1 MKRFFPPICGIGPT
15 LIATLATMLLLATLP
30 AGCGKK
36 APMGPAGGTV
46 TLLDSGALARRPVDF
61 GSRVVVLLA
70 PAADVFALAADH
82 SAKVVS
88 EPGFSLAVLEPIG
101 KQDAE
106 RLVAEL
112 ERDARVLAVE
122 VNGLFEAPEGRQVS
136 VAFDDGDGTPSEIF
150 TQPAGVAV
158 GFAAAHGVSRGAGIR
173 IAILDTGALATH
185 PVLAGRIAGGWDFVG
200 GDSDPSED
208 VNGKDDDRDGFVD
221 EAAGHGTH
229 VAGIIATGAP
239 DAQLLI
245 VRVLDADGRGDFANV
260 AAGVR
265 WALDHGARV
274 INLSLGGVRGSNI
287 VQDALEA
294 AELAGVVCVSSAG
307 NWGSDKPEEFPAK
320 SSHVAA
326 VAAVDANNAPAPFS
340 SFAGYVAVSA
350 PGVAIRSSYLQGRYA
365 SWSGTSMAAPFVS
378 ATAALL
384 VSIHPNWDLRLVM
397 MRIGNT
403 ASPVVTSD
411 PALVG
416 KFGDGVLDAAAALA
430 PDAR

>member
-1 MKRFFPPICGIGPT
+1 MKRFFPPIAGDRST
-15 LIATLATMLLLATLP
+15 RIATLVTILALATVP
-30 AGCGKK
+30 VGCGKN
-36 APMGPAGGTV
+36 APTGPTSRSAAP
-46 TLLDSGALARRPVDF
+46 LDAGALARKPVSVD
-61 GSRVVVLLA
+61 SRVVVSLA
-70 PAADVFALAADH
+70 PTADVFTIAADH
-82 SAKVVS
+82 SAKVVT
-88 EPGFSLAVLEPIG
+88 ELGFGLAVLQPIG
-101 KQDAE
+101 NQDPV

-112 ERDARVLAVE
+112 ERDAGVVAAE
-122 VNGLFEAPEGRQVS
+122 IDGLFETPEGRQVS
-136 VAFDDGDGTPSEIF
+136 VAFDDGDGTPEEIS
-150 TQPAGVAV
+150 TQPAGLTV
-158 GFAAAHGVSRGAGIR
+158 GFAAAHAVSRGAGIR
-173 IAILDTGALATH
+173 IAILDTGASGTH
-185 PVLAGRIAGGWDFVG
+185 PVLAGRIADGWDFVG
-200 GDSDPSED
+200 GDPDPSEEA
-208 VNGKDDDRDGFVD
+208 NGKDDDRDGFID
-221 EAAGHGTH
+221 ESAGHGTH

-245 VRVLDADGRGDFANV
+245 ARVLDADGRGDFANV

-265 WALDHGARV
+265 WALDRGARV

-294 AELAGVVCVSSAG
+294 AESTGVVCVSSAG

-326 VAAVDANNAPAPFS
+326 VAAVDAGNAPASFS

-350 PGVAIRSSYLQGRYA
+350 PGVAIRSSYLDGRYA

-411 PALVG
+411 AVLAE
-416 KFGDGVLDAAAALA
+416 KFGAGVLDAAAALA
-430 PDAR
+430 PDAP